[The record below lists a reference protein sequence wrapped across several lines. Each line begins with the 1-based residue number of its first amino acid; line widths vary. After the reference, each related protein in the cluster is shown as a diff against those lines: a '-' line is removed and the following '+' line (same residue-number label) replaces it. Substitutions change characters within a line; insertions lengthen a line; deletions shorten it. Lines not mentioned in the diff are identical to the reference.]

1 MAWVKKNLIKSDSI
15 IIALTSYNDINSKEN
30 SFDFESFAN
39 SDLFSAVLIKDLNN
53 TWYTGGIPGAG
64 ANFTE
69 VVTFLREI
77 CQNYKRVMVIGD
89 SMAGYGALLYGMHIN
104 ADKIIALSPQTTV
117 SYAENMMMGDTRF
130 VNWFKLIR
138 DFPEDAKNLREGMRN
153 SGARSVDVFV
163 STNDRQDVPHARN
176 LEGIEGVN
184 VTYID
189 AFDHWMTSQ
198 FKRYGILR
206 EIVSSFLFDI
216 KTDVRNS
223 LARLNRII
231 KNVIQCEK
239 YLASNGDLIAVFKLG
254 NSFNLGNAIN
264 ADKLGFKVN
273 IVTFNGNYKR
283 TTYHLKLNDMIRNAR
298 GGFFEFRVPLPSGA
312 NDSFI
317 VSRQTLYNGDTTE
330 NIGVTDNVFTIQADS
345 TGHQGARSDAVGMD
359 DLTGQMTINPGEW
372 ENRICNDDFIMFS
385 PYIAIDAGRYMARV
399 YFNGRFDDGS
409 RVTLDAAANHGAVFA
424 SRDYEN
430 MNGLAGYFCLPLCVH
445 EKIADVE
452 IRLRL
457 SGRFNGTIDRVV
469 LETLS
474 SSPC

>member
-64 ANFTE
+64 ENFTE

-216 KTDVRNS
+216 KTDVRDS

-239 YLASNGDLIAVFKLG
+239 YLVSNGDLIAVFKLG

-298 GGFFEFRVPLPSGA
+298 DGFFEFRVPLPSGA

-330 NIGVTDNVFTIQADS
+330 NIGVTDNVFTIHADS
-345 TGHQGARSDAVGMD
+345 TEHQGARSDAVGMD

-372 ENRICNDDFIMFS
+372 ENRTCNDDFIMFG
-385 PYIAIDAGRYMARV
+385 PYIGIDAGRYMARV

-409 RVTLDAAANHGAVFA
+409 KVTLDAAANHGAVFA